1 MGYKL
6 IMNENLTKTFS
17 YEAELTEEQYL
28 AYLDNPD
35 HFVLHSKMDLNWS
48 TITID
53 EKLDL
58 TFNGEECKTITT
70 TFTSSIF

>member
-28 AYLDNPD
+28 DYLDDPD
-35 HFVLHSKMDLNWS
+35 HFMYILKWIL
-48 TITID
+48 IGI
-53 EKLDL
+53 
-58 TFNGEECKTITT
+58 
-70 TFTSSIF
+70 

>member
-35 HFVLHSKMDLNWS
+35 HFVLYSKMDLDWS
-48 TITID
+48 IITTD

-58 TFNGEECKTITT
+58 AFNSEECKTITT